1 VLLAEP
7 FPDEQI
13 GFGADD
19 NEVELDQLVDRL
31 SARLGRTR
39 VTHLLAQDTHTPERA
54 SMAVSAQKRLDL
66 GWDAFRRF
74 RSDVGLSA
82 RPLRLLPKPE
92 PIHDVLALV
101 PDGPPL
107 RFRWRR
113 AWHEVTAVEGP
124 ERIEGAWWNE
134 ESGGPTRDYFRV
146 EDRTGLRF
154 WLFRAGLYHEMP
166 LSPPRWF
173 LHGMYA

>member
-1 VLLAEP
+1 M
-7 FPDEQI
+7 
-13 GFGADD
+13 
-19 NEVELDQLVDRL
+19 ELDHLIDRL
-31 SARLGRTR
+31 SARLGRSR
-39 VTHLLAQDTHTPERA
+39 VTRLLAQDSHTPELA
-54 SMAVSAQKRLDL
+54 STTVPAQKGVDL

-101 PDGPPL
+101 PDGPPM

-113 AWHEVTAVEGP
+113 AWHDVIAVEGP
-124 ERIEGAWWNE
+124 ERIEGVWWSE
-134 ESGGPTRDYFRV
+134 ESGVPTRDYFRV

-154 WLFRAGLYHEMP
+154 WLFRAGLYHEMTLP
-166 LSPPRWF
+166 PPRWF
-173 LHGMYA
+173 LHGTYA